1 MSRTLEDL
9 VLRFVIGG
17 LAVSAFAVM
26 GDVCR
31 PKSFAGLFG
40 AAPSIA
46 ISTLAIA
53 LYTKGAS
60 YTAVEG
66 RSMMV
71 GSIAF
76 CLYGGLVC
84 YLLQRARWHALPAT
98 GIALIGWAAAAL
110 GGKWALLG

>member
-1 MSRTLEDL
+1 MKDL
-9 VLRFVIGG
+9 LLRFLIGG
-17 LAVSAFAVM
+17 FAVSAFAIV
-26 GDVCR
+26 GDVFR

-53 LYTKGAS
+53 LYTKGAF

-66 RSMMV
+66 RSMMI

-76 CLYGGLVC
+76 CAYGGLVC
-84 YLLQRARWHALPAT
+84 YLLQRSRWHALPAA
-98 GIALIGWAAAAL
+98 GVALIGWAAAAF